1 MEPIITSHKSAP
13 PTDTE
18 KRRQLEASERL
29 NVNQTCCQNL
39 ARGAGLAAPPLLG
52 VANNTT
58 VIKLGDFRLL
68 NNQLFAQRK
77 QVWYSATRYAII
89 SFK

>member
-18 KRRQLEASERL
+18 KRRQLEASARL
-29 NVNQTCCQNL
+29 NLNQTRCQNL
-39 ARGAGLAAPPLLG
+39 ARGTRLAAPPLLG

-58 VIKLGDFRLL
+58 VIQLGDFLLL
-68 NNQLFAQRK
+68 NNQLFARRK
-77 QVWYSATRYAII
+77 KLGTQLLAV
-89 SFK
+89 